1 MGGFN
6 LGLNYSIEVNK
17 VYSLTPRK
25 CQKKNKNAGIYHSS
39 RIKDRHLKM
48 GLLIL
53 SQEIS

>member
-17 VYSLTPRK
+17 VYSLAPRK
-25 CQKKNKNAGIYHSS
+25 CQKKTKNAGIYHSS
-39 RIKDRHLKM
+39 WIKDRHLKM